1 LFVEGTVV
9 IKVLVKSR
17 SVEWK
22 ETAIV
27 SLFLNDDNPLEEGER
42 IGITHCNQQF
52 LSYKQ
57 GFS

>member
-1 LFVEGTVV
+1 M
-9 IKVLVKSR
+9 KSR

-27 SLFLNDDNPLEEGER
+27 SPFLNDDNPLEEGER
-42 IGITHCNQQF
+42 FGITHCNQRF